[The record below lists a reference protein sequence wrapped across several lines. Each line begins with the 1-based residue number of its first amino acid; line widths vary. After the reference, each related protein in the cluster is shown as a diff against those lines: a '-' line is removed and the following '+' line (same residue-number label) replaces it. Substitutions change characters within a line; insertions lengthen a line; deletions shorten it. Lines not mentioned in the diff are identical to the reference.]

1 MIRMNDFKS
10 EPEELQRQELAA
22 VERVFRSGQ
31 FILGN
36 EVQKFEEAWARF
48 CGAKFCVGVANGME
62 AIELGLRAL
71 NIGPGDEVITTPMT
85 AIATVIGIMR
95 AGASPVLADIDPAT
109 ALLDPR
115 SVERWAALCEK
126 AKIYLLED
134 CAHAHGA
141 AWKGQHAGGFGMW
154 GAFSF
159 YPTKNLGAKGDAGA
173 LITNSEE
180 IDARAKSLR
189 NYGTTKRYEHPEV
202 GLNSRLDE
210 LQAAILS
217 TRLNLL
223 RPFNT
228 RRQEIA
234 EKYFAEVK
242 NSRLQLLSVPI
253 AAENH
258 VYHLFLVRCAERNR

>member
-10 EPEELQRQELAA
+10 EPEELQRQEFAA

-85 AIATVIGIMR
+85 AIATVIVIMH

-115 SVERWAALCEK
+115 SVERCLTGRTKRISLVLLYGHIRGVERWPALCGR
-126 AKIYLLED
+126 AKIYLIED
-134 CAHAHGA
+134 CAHSHCV
-141 AWKGQHAGGFGMW
+141 AW
-154 GAFSF
+154 
-159 YPTKNLGAKGDAGA
+159 T
-173 LITNSEE
+173 
-180 IDARAKSLR
+180 
-189 NYGTTKRYEHPEV
+189 
-202 GLNSRLDE
+202 
-210 LQAAILS
+210 
-217 TRLNLL
+217 
-223 RPFNT
+223 
-228 RRQEIA
+228 
-234 EKYFAEVK
+234 
-242 NSRLQLLSVPI
+242 
-253 AAENH
+253 
-258 VYHLFLVRCAERNR
+258 